1 MAKQNYDDSE
11 GRWVTIAG
19 RRVFIKNNQPL
30 DKAMVESGK
39 FESEIMENRRKKSLW
54 GKERPYREY
63 KSKCKV
69 SDITSNFSYSV
80 SGDDNGKYDYD
91 KGYSL
96 KKHKKEIETAKWL
109 VKRYGG
115 HVHCE
120 TEDTKRKNFDYT
132 WNGKA
137 WELKSLKNA
146 NLNTICGRTSEGIR
160 QTCVLGNHGGVI
172 LDVREN
178 KNDIADIMGAISR
191 GVDLQEFSNAVVILI
206 RSDGEPMVLEY
217 RKNAK

>member
-1 MAKQNYDDSE
+1 M
-11 GRWVTIAG
+11 
-19 RRVFIKNNQPL
+19 
-30 DKAMVESGK
+30 
-39 FESEIMENRRKKSLW
+39 
-54 GKERPYREY
+54 
-63 KSKCKV
+63 
-69 SDITSNFSYSV
+69 
-80 SGDDNGKYDYD
+80 
-91 KGYSL
+91 
-96 KKHKKEIETAKWL
+96 
-109 VKRYGG
+109 KRYGG

-146 NLNTICGRTSEGIR
+146 NLNTICGITGEGIR
-160 QTCVLGNHGGVI
+160 QTCVLGNHGGVV

-206 RSDGEPMVLEY
+206 RSDGKPMVLEY